1 MTGDGANDAPA
12 IRLAHTGIA
21 LGGRGSPAAREAA
34 DLVVLDDRIETV
46 IDAIVEGRAMWASV
60 RDALAILIGGN
71 LGEVAFVLASTG
83 IAGASPL
90 GARQMLLVN
99 LLTDMLPAM
108 TIALRSPARRSPEE
122 LLHEGPEASLGGAL
136 ATQIALRAATT
147 AAGATGAWLLARPTG
162 TSRRASTVALA
173 ALVGTQ
179 LGQTAVIGGTSPVVL
194 TSTLVSAGVL
204 VGIVQTPGLSHF
216 FGCTPMGPVG
226 WGIAVGSAAV
236 ATGSSVVAPWA
247 VKRLSLPSLLS
258 GAECHPPS

>member
-1 MTGDGANDAPA
+1 
-12 IRLAHTGIA
+12 
-21 LGGRGSPAAREAA
+21 
-34 DLVVLDDRIETV
+34 
-46 IDAIVEGRAMWASV
+46 MWASV

-71 LGEVAFVLASTG
+71 LGEVGFIVGTTA
-83 IAGASPL
+83 IAGVSPL

-136 ATQIALRAATT
+136 AGQIALRAATT

-194 TSTLVSAGVL
+194 TSTLLSAGVL
-204 VGIVQTPGLSHF
+204 VGIIQTPGVSHF

-236 ATGSSVVAPWA
+236 ATGTSVVAPWA
-247 VKRLSLPSLLS
+247 VKRLPELPSLLR
-258 GAECHPPS
+258 GLERPPF